1 MTRTIGGETGNGVGL
16 RTRCGARHGDGR
28 AGTGTNRGG
37 KGAGSGRIGKG
48 KLPRDVVRIRRTATS
63 AGCCGNGERT
73 NRILRQWIGNRNRHN
88 RAIGNGLST
97 TWRNRWGA
105 IGIP

>member
-48 KLPRDVVRIRRTATS
+48 KLPRDVVRIRRTATQAPGVAVTES
-63 AGCCGNGERT
+63 EQTGFCVS
-73 NRILRQWIGNRNRHN
+73 
-88 RAIGNGLST
+88 GLVTATVTIVPSVMV
-97 TWRNRWGA
+97 
-105 IGIP
+105 